1 MPKKRTYT
9 LQDLIDKGIVHDAT
23 PVKEAQE
30 LLDMANDPLNT
41 AFAYT
46 ESIDIRKEEAE
57 DFVRFVLRNPKPE
70 HIPDNVFV
78 AMQRIAVQL
87 RLQCNKLF
95 EKWGPW

>member
-1 MPKKRTYT
+1 MSKKKPYT

-23 PVKEAQE
+23 PVIEAQE

-41 AFAYT
+41 AFVYT

-57 DFVRFVLRNPKPE
+57 DLVRFVFGEQKPE
-70 HIPDNVFV
+70 HIPENVFV
-78 AMQRIAVQL
+78 AMKRIALQL

-95 EKWGPW
+95 QTLGPW